1 MTLRFLRKLFIL
13 TLNKLCQQRWLLAE
27 LVLLCLFLPHGI
39 GVAAEH
45 TLTEGVSFSGIRLAV
60 TAPEEDPVPQ
70 ILEEYL
76 SNMRDIRQYC
86 TFEAMEH
93 SAAIDA
99 LEDGEVTAVLV
110 LPESF
115 VQGILWGENPD
126 VTVIVSADHPLESLL
141 TLWVGQSASD
151 FLAAFQSGIYAVLD
165 IYNNTPDTS
174 LTWDQ
179 VHLNINLNYSSWTL
193 NRQSIFR
200 TEKLSATETLP
211 IALHYALALLAY
223 LCLSIAPLFS
233 KIYQGD
239 WLLFQ
244 RRLRCVGRGS
254 VVGWCSSVL
263 VCILIFLI
271 LILPSLFYMGNHV
284 SLRALFAIS
293 LLLALFCALWSTLCC
308 LLTISAAGCGLLVF
322 SVSLAALLLSGGI
335 LPPVLLPNVF
345 RSLSWLSPVTWFQSL
360 AAMPMGYD
368 VEPRIW
374 FATLLGMA
382 CFLALSLWL
391 YHRRISLQEVEA

>member
-60 TAPEEDPVPQ
+60 TAPEDDPVPQ

-99 LEDGEVTAVLV
+99 LEAGEVTAVLL

-151 FLAAFQSGIYAVLD
+151 FLAAFQS
-165 IYNNTPDTS
+165 
-174 LTWDQ
+174 
-179 VHLNINLNYSSWTL
+179 
-193 NRQSIFR
+193 
-200 TEKLSATETLP
+200 
-211 IALHYALALLAY
+211 
-223 LCLSIAPLFS
+223 
-233 KIYQGD
+233 
-239 WLLFQ
+239 
-244 RRLRCVGRGS
+244 
-254 VVGWCSSVL
+254 
-263 VCILIFLI
+263 
-271 LILPSLFYMGNHV
+271 
-284 SLRALFAIS
+284 
-293 LLLALFCALWSTLCC
+293 
-308 LLTISAAGCGLLVF
+308 
-322 SVSLAALLLSGGI
+322 
-335 LPPVLLPNVF
+335 
-345 RSLSWLSPVTWFQSL
+345 
-360 AAMPMGYD
+360 
-368 VEPRIW
+368 
-374 FATLLGMA
+374 
-382 CFLALSLWL
+382 
-391 YHRRISLQEVEA
+391 